1 VLKINQIRMR
11 SLESMIAQ
19 FVDDLLQ
26 TIREATIE
34 DLRELLLAE
43 PQNERASQTPQPPE
57 TLRTAPARIG
67 RVTPIERRVTG
78 PSVDFSNTPPS
89 VAEIT
94 DPESLLSLGGAQNG
108 SSSSPRNGVREVAP
122 PGPAQT
128 FWLDSAPASL
138 AARASRIARS
148 ARTDLA
154 TAGAV
159 PAPESGSELEAEG
172 PASDVRPVGGSAPVR
187 LSDNETL
194 ARVSNSGIVIR
205 RRKKA

>member
-1 VLKINQIRMR
+1 
-11 SLESMIAQ
+11 MIAQ

-34 DLRELLLAE
+34 ELRELLLAE
-43 PQNERASQTPQPPE
+43 PKNVGVPETPQPPQ
-57 TLRTAPARIG
+57 TIRTVPARVA
-67 RVTPIERRVTG
+67 RATPIDRRMTG
-78 PSVDFSNTPPS
+78 ASVDFSSVTPS

-94 DPESLLSLGGAQNG
+94 DPESLLSLGGAQG
-108 SSSSPRNGVREVAP
+108 GASSSPRNGAREVAP
-122 PGPAQT
+122 PGTAQT

-138 AARASRIARS
+138 DARAARISRS
-148 ARTDLA
+148 ARTDL
-154 TAGAV
+154 TTTERV
-159 PAPESGSELEAEG
+159 PAPESGSELEGEG
-172 PASDVRPVGGSAPVR
+172 PPSNVRPVWGNAPVR